1 MMGRAPRPGIR
12 ATAAQADR
20 RERRGTK
27 NTLPRRIELMMLRS
41 GEKQLTLRVFDRAV
55 RISCRSALEFDLLV
69 DVYGALRCPDFATVA
84 LEYTVG
90 RDEANGSFSI
100 LRHGST
106 SLIARDDGEFIFL
119 LEKDLTIELQYQRPD
134 LYFLH
139 AAALELDGRIVI
151 LAAPSGSGKSTTT
164 WGLLH
169 HGFRYLSDELA
180 PIDLGANS
188 VCAYPHALCLKR
200 EPPRGY
206 PLPAAVRATRR
217 TLHVPTASL
226 PAETIVGSAGP
237 LTTIVFLEYRPTEGK
252 PAGMIPIS
260 KAEAAARLFALALNP
275 LAHAEDGIA
284 AAAAIAGGAECYR
297 LRTVELGTTCTLLTS
312 ALASLT
318 ARELAGGAAP
328 AQAPL
333 SA

>member
-1 MMGRAPRPGIR
+1 
-12 ATAAQADR
+12 
-20 RERRGTK
+20 
-27 NTLPRRIELMMLRS
+27 MLRS
-41 GEKQLTLRVFDRAV
+41 GKKHLTLRVFDRAV
-55 RISCRSALEFDLLV
+55 RISCSSALEFELLV
-69 DVYGALRCPDFATVA
+69 GVYGALRCPALATVD

-90 RDEANGSFSI
+90 RDEANGWFYI

-106 SLIARDDGEFIFL
+106 PLIARDDGELIFL

-139 AAALELDGRIVI
+139 AATLELDGRIVI

-180 PIDLGANS
+180 PIDLRANS
-188 VCAYPHALCLKR
+188 VCAYPHALCLKQ
-200 EPPRGY
+200 EPPREY
-206 PLPAAVRATRR
+206 PLPAAVRSTRR
-217 TLHVPTASL
+217 TLHVPTVSL
-226 PAETIVGSAGP
+226 PGETIVDSAGP
-237 LTTIVFLEYRPTEGK
+237 VTTIVFLEYVPNERK
-252 PAGMIPIS
+252 AAGIIPIS

-284 AAAAIAGGAECYR
+284 AAATIASGAECYR
-297 LRTVELGTTCTLLTS
+297 LRTVELGATCAILTS
-312 ALASLT
+312 ALVRQT
-318 ARELAGGAAP
+318 ARELAVGAAP

>member
-1 MMGRAPRPGIR
+1 
-12 ATAAQADR
+12 
-20 RERRGTK
+20 
-27 NTLPRRIELMMLRS
+27 MLRS
-41 GEKQLTLRVFDRAV
+41 GKKHLSLRVFDRAV
-55 RISCRSALEFDLLV
+55 RVSCRSAWEFELLA
-69 DVYGALRCPDFATVA
+69 DVYGALRCPDVATVD

-90 RDEANGSFSI
+90 RDEANGWFYIS
-100 LRHGST
+100 RHGSMP
-106 SLIARDDGEFIFL
+106 LIARDDGEFVFL

-139 AAALELDGRIVI
+139 AAALELDGRTVI

-180 PIDLGANS
+180 PVDLRANS
-188 VCAYPHALCLKR
+188 VCAYPHALCLKQ

-206 PLPAAVRATRR
+206 PLPAAVRSTRR
-217 TLHVPTASL
+217 TLHVPTTSL
-226 PAETIVGSAGP
+226 PAETIVGFAGP
-237 LTTIVFLEYRPTEGK
+237 VTTIVFLEYRPNERK

-260 KAEAAARLFALALNP
+260 RAEAAARLFALALNP

-297 LRTVELGTTCTLLTS
+297 LRTGELGATCAILTS
-312 ALASLT
+312 ALA
-318 ARELAGGAAP
+318 RQRECELAPGAVP
-328 AQAPL
+328 AQASL
-333 SA
+333 SG